1 MKIAILGWG
10 SLIWDPRELNLA
22 AGWQEGGPVL
32 PIEFS
37 RISADGRLTLAIDE
51 RNGVYVS
58 TRYATSSLTDLD
70 ESIADLQRREGT
82 SNRNR
87 IGSMGLNHNRQNP
100 GTPSNRVR
108 ERIRAWA
115 EHNDFDAVI
124 WTALEANFD
133 ERTGERRPHCTIST
147 VFPTL

>member
-1 MKIAILGWG
+1 MTFI
-10 SLIWDPRELNLA
+10 
-22 AGWQEGGPVL
+22 VMV
-32 PIEFS
+32 
-37 RISADGRLTLAIDE
+37 SAR
-51 RNGVYVS
+51 
-58 TRYATSSLTDLD
+58 
-70 ESIADLQRREGT
+70 RREGT

-133 ERTGERRPHCTIST
+133 ERTGETFSPEAALHYLDCLPDSIRTKALEYIRNAPQEVVTPFRQK
-147 VFPTL
+147 VA